1 MSRKQRKQRPTFRQI
16 YNASPVIQHHLFM
29 AAISFGLLALL
40 VVATLAVY
48 AIKALFF

>member
-16 YNASPVIQHHLFM
+16 YDASPMIQRNLFM
-29 AAISFGLLALL
+29 TAVSFGLGALL
-40 VVATLAVY
+40 VVITLAVY